1 MKLALGAGF
10 LAALAF
16 AGDGLR
22 AQPAPCDNCGSITS
36 IRPVTERQSWTPLGT
51 VVPGTVVGDGSNS
64 GRVTATYEIGRDLK
78 NQGMVLLGSA
88 GGSAYAKRPN
98 DYQRTR
104 WEVTVRMDSGP
115 PRVVSMGDEPPFQ
128 TGDRVR
134 VFGTQLELVQ
144 P

>member
-51 VVPGTVVGDGSNS
+51 VVPGTVVGDGSKLARET
-64 GRVTATYEIGRDLK
+64 GWTPRIPIERTLADLLDWWRARVA
-78 NQGMVLLGSA
+78 
-88 GGSAYAKRPN
+88 
-98 DYQRTR
+98 
-104 WEVTVRMDSGP
+104 
-115 PRVVSMGDEPPFQ
+115 
-128 TGDRVR
+128 
-134 VFGTQLELVQ
+134 
-144 P
+144 